1 MGSISAEVA
10 RDARIGVRLPS
21 GETQLLRKEDA
32 MIRLGRL
39 ALVVETFFLA
49 GTGLAGTYSVSYSGG
64 TCAVTG
70 GGGGGAYALSSGY

>member
-1 MGSISAEVA
+1 
-10 RDARIGVRLPS
+10 
-21 GETQLLRKEDA
+21 

-39 ALVVETFFLA
+39 ALIVETFFLA